1 MEEKALSAEREIMS
15 RMDDS
20 PVCVV
25 HVREDGS
32 IGLHMDGDVAF
43 FIVDERKPH
52 DRVYRLSMRTPREQ
66 IAELLG
72 ASEVGS
78 RYDARHKAIVHRIR
92 CALRGKSH
100 LAEVDDGS

>member
-1 MEEKALSAEREIMS
+1 MSAEKENMS

-32 IGLHMDGDVAF
+32 LDFHLDGDVAF
-43 FIVDERKPH
+43 FVVDERVPH

-78 RYDARHKAIVHRIR
+78 RYDDRNKAIEHRIR
-92 CALRGKSH
+92 CALQGKSH
-100 LAEVDDGS
+100 LAAVDDGS